1 MSSNT
6 SGEAPTS
13 NERLT
18 DRDLRELIRAYEAQI
33 NPTPLFA
40 DAVKACLRELQE
52 RRGHETA
59 AEPSVAVL
67 SDAATEFARYQLHEA
82 KGRLQLSA
90 YDMLT
95 CAFLKGV
102 AFSMHGYKFVPPL
115 PVKTS
120 LTPATR
126 YHTNC
131 ITCTCQEPQE

>member
-1 MSSNT
+1 VSEANSSNLRVAAQAVIDHAQKVDYASDYVLVRRST
-6 SGEAPTS
+6 FDALGEV
-13 NERLT
+13 
-18 DRDLRELIRAYEAQI
+18 LRSSS
-33 NPTPLFA
+33 
-40 DAVKACLRELQE
+40 V
-52 RRGHETA
+52 ETA

-115 PVKTS
+115 PVKT
-120 LTPATR
+120 TPSR
-126 YHTNC
+126 
-131 ITCTCQEPQE
+131 EP